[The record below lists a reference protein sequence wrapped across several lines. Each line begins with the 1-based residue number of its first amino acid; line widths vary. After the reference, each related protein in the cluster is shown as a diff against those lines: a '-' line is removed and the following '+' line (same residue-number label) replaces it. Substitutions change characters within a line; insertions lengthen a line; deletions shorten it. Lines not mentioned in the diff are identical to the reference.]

1 MSESTSPIA
10 QRVQSSSSS
19 SSSSIDTR
27 GKHRIQAEVKRLEQE
42 ARILEEELEQL
53 DKLDKASTK
62 CKEMLSN
69 VETRPDPLLPQT
81 RGPLNPLW
89 DRWFEG
95 PPDSK
100 GACLSNAKREF
111 GSLLDEIREAN
122 RHRPRHSLKPNKPH
136 PIHPLPKL
144 EAVFGPGS
152 SGSHF
157 RSSELPTFPLTMTQS
172 LQLFTSATRSPGIS
186 LSKHS
191 LSKPSPSTAAFR
203 FPLSF
208 PKSSIRAS
216 SSPDS
221 NPLSSAFTSQVLVS
235 ENGSTVGGGALS
247 SSVTR
252 EFVPVITDSTAIE
265 VDTVTEAELKEN
277 GFRSTRRT
285 KLVCTIG
292 PVTCGFEQ
300 LEALA
305 VGGMNVAR
313 INMCHG
319 TRDWHR
325 MVIER
330 VRRLNEEKGYAVAI
344 MMDTEGSEIHM
355 GDLGGASSAKAEDG
369 EIWTFSVR
377 AFDSTLP
384 ERTINVNYGGFAE
397 DVRVGDDLLVD
408 GGMVRFEVIEKI
420 GPDVKCLC
428 TDPGLLLPRANL
440 TFWRDGH
447 LVRERNAMLPTISSK
462 DWLDI
467 DFGIAEG
474 VDFLAISFVKSAEVI
489 KHLKSYIA
497 ARSRGSDI
505 SIIAKIESLDSLN
518 NLEEIIVASDGAMVA
533 RGDLGAQIPLEQVPS
548 VQQKVVQLC
557 RQLNKPV
564 IVASQLLESMI
575 EYPTPTRAEVAD
587 ISEAVRQRSD
597 ALMLSGESAMG
608 QYPDK
613 ALAVLRNVSLRIEK
627 WWREEKRHEPM
638 ELPEVG
644 SSSSDSIL
652 EEICNSAAKM
662 ANNLEVDAIFV
673 YTKTGHMAS
682 LLSRCRPDCP
692 IFAFTETTSVRRRL
706 NLQWGLIPFR
716 MSFSDDMENN
726 LNKIFLLLKARN
738 LIKSGDLVIAVS
750 DMLQSIQVMNVP

>member
-1 MSESTSPIA
+1 MAQALNLSISTSHSPKPLISRRSTPFATAISRFSLNKNPIKTSLFIRA
-10 QRVQSSSSS
+10 SASDPNPSILTSDNGVGSSAVQERAPFPLVSD
-19 SSSSIDTR
+19 SSSI
-27 GKHRIQAEVKRLEQE
+27 
-42 ARILEEELEQL
+42 
-53 DKLDKASTK
+53 
-62 CKEMLSN
+62 
-69 VETRPDPLLPQT
+69 
-81 RGPLNPLW
+81 
-89 DRWFEG
+89 
-95 PPDSK
+95 
-100 GACLSNAKREF
+100 
-111 GSLLDEIREAN
+111 
-122 RHRPRHSLKPNKPH
+122 
-136 PIHPLPKL
+136 
-144 EAVFGPGS
+144 
-152 SGSHF
+152 
-157 RSSELPTFPLTMTQS
+157 
-172 LQLFTSATRSPGIS
+172 
-186 LSKHS
+186 
-191 LSKPSPSTAAFR
+191 
-203 FPLSF
+203 
-208 PKSSIRAS
+208 
-216 SSPDS
+216 
-221 NPLSSAFTSQVLVS
+221 
-235 ENGSTVGGGALS
+235 
-247 SSVTR
+247 
-252 EFVPVITDSTAIE
+252 E
-265 VDTVTEAELKEN
+265 VDAVTEAELKEN

-285 KLVCTIG
+285 KLICTIG
-292 PVTCGFEQ
+292 PATCKPEQ

-319 TRDWHR
+319 TREWHR
-325 MVIER
+325 EVIQR

-377 AFDSTLP
+377 AFDSGLP
-384 ERTINVNYGGFAE
+384 ERTINVNYDGFAE
-397 DVRVGDDLLVD
+397 DVKVGDELLVD

-420 GPDVKCLC
+420 GPDVKCRC

-440 TFWRDGH
+440 TFWRDGS

-489 KHLKSYIA
+489 KHLKSYIQ
-497 ARSRGSDI
+497 ARARDSDI
-505 SIIAKIESLDSLN
+505 SVIAKIESIDSLR
-518 NLEEIIVASDGAMVA
+518 NLEEIIQASDGAMVA

-548 VQQKVVQLC
+548 EQQKIVQVC

-587 ISEAVRQRSD
+587 VSEAVRQRAD

-608 QYPDK
+608 QFPEK
-613 ALAVLRNVSLRIEK
+613 ALTVLRSVSLRIEK
-627 WWREEKRHEPM
+627 WWREEKLHEAM
-638 ELPEVG
+638 ELPG
-644 SSSSDSIL
+644 IASSFADRIS

-692 IFAFTETTSVRRRL
+692 IFAFTTTTSVRRRL

-716 MSFSDDMENN
+716 LSFSDDMESN
-726 LNKIFLLLKARN
+726 LNKTFSLLKARGM
-738 LIKSGDLVIAVS
+738 IKSGDLVISVS